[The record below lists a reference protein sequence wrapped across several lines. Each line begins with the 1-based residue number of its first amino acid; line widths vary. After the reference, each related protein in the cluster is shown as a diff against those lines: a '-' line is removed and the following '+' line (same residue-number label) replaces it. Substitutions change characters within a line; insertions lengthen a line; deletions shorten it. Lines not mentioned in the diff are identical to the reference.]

1 MDTKRIE
8 GLEFHVASQDYFG
21 TLATVLKLNLELQE
35 KMNDSSL
42 TTLKPVVEGIVN
54 DLMYLQENYKLVIK

>member
-8 GLEFHVASQDYFG
+8 GLEFHVESQDYFG
-21 TLATVLKLNLELQE
+21 TLATVLSLDMQNGQPPKQE
-35 KMNDSSL
+35 
-42 TTLKPVVEGIVN
+42 VIN